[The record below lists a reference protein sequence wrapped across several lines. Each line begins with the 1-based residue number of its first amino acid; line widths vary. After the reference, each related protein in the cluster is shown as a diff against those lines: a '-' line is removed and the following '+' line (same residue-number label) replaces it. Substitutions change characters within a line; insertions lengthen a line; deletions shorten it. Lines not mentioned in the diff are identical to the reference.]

1 MERSKM
7 RKLLYLTV
15 AVSMLLMLIV
25 GATPTM
31 AGTPIC
37 QTPTTLFISPTS
49 KNVGDGNFT
58 LTVNGNNF
66 ASGAVVRFNGSART
80 TPYVGS
86 TQLIA
91 LIPASDLLTAGT
103 FNITVLN
110 PGMGSCESNAQT
122 FTVNNPVPTTTSISP
137 TSKNVG
143 GGGFTLT
150 VNGTNFILGI
160 HGTWVRFN
168 GLDRPTTYFSPTE
181 LIALIPASD
190 LLTAGTFNITVLN
203 PGMGGGESNAQT
215 FTVNNP
221 VPTTTSISPT
231 SKNVGGAGFTLTVN
245 GTNFILGI
253 HGTWVRFNG
262 LVMPTTFVS
271 PTELRADI
279 PASDLTAAGTFNITV
294 YTPGPGGGESNGQTF
309 TVNNP
314 NPVPTTTFISP
325 TSKNVGDG
333 TFTLTVNGTNF
344 VPASVVR
351 FNGLDRQT
359 TFVNSTQLT
368 ATILDT
374 DLGWAG
380 TLNITV
386 FNPAPGGGTSNAQTF
401 TVNPVPIT
409 NNPVPTTT
417 FISPTSKNVGDA
429 GFTLTVN
436 GANFI
441 STSAVRFNGSDRT
454 TTYFSST
461 QLTASIPASDLTAAG
476 TFNITVFNPAPG
488 GGTSNAQTFT
498 VNPAPVTNNPLPATT
513 GISPASKNVGDGTFT
528 LTVNGT
534 NFVPASVVRFNG
546 LDRQTTFVN
555 STQLTATIYDTDL
568 GWAKTFNITVF
579 NPAPVGGTSNAQ
591 TFTVNPVPIT
601 NNPLPATTGIS
612 PRSKNLG
619 DPGFTLTVNGTNFV
633 PASVVRFNGSDSHTT
648 YLSSTQLEA
657 TIYDT
662 DLTAA
667 GTYDITVFN
676 PAPGGGTS
684 NAQTFTLNNLATVA
698 SGKTNIGV
706 IVGPIVAVIVLV
718 LAAYWFL
725 RIRKPPTPKEGPKK
739 T

>member
-1 MERSKM
+1 M

-143 GGGFTLT
+143 G
-150 VNGTNFILGI
+150 
-160 HGTWVRFN
+160 
-168 GLDRPTTYFSPTE
+168 
-181 LIALIPASD
+181 
-190 LLTAGTFNITVLN
+190 
-203 PGMGGGESNAQT
+203 
-215 FTVNNP
+215 
-221 VPTTTSISPT
+221 
-231 SKNVGGAGFTLTVN
+231 AGFTLTVN

-314 NPVPTTTFISP
+314 NPVPTTTFISPTSKNVGDGTFTLTVNGTNFVPASVVRFNGLDRQTTFVNSTQLTATILDTDLGWAGTLNITVFNPAPGGGTSNAQTFTVNPVPITNNPVPTTTFISP